1 MPITRHEFDLDV
13 VEDMQDWLEIENDPT
28 KKVTARIPFQ
38 YMEKDLYILK
48 VVVLVDEPA
57 A

>member
-57 A
+57 S

>member
-1 MPITRHEFDLDV
+1 MK
-13 VEDMQDWLEIENDPT
+13 DWMDIENDPT
-28 KKVTARIPFQ
+28 KNIVARIPFQ

-57 A
+57 T